1 MLVLW
6 GRQGTLPPHSRR
18 TTSGLVE
25 GSTRRVTVRA
35 GVGARLGAE
44 QKAACE
50 RARRWW
56 AAEMADAGK
65 CSEGQRLCK
74 YVLV

>member
-25 GSTRRVTVRA
+25 GSTRRVTARA
-35 GVGARLGAE
+35 GVGARLEGE
-44 QKAACE
+44 QRQPVKE
-50 RARRWW
+50 PGGVMGRP
-56 AAEMADAGK
+56 MADDK
-65 CSEGQRLCK
+65 CSEGQRVCK
-74 YVLV
+74 YALV